1 MGRMKELCIDIMN
14 ANNGELPPDLT
25 SVDVLKMYKLK
36 IYNWDEYNKTV
47 AEEDYNKKDLTKF
60 DWETDKREN
69 KTQEEPF

>member
-14 ANNGELPPDLT
+14 ANDGELPPELT
-25 SVDVLKMYKLK
+25 SGDVLKMYKLK

-47 AEEDYNKKDLTKF
+47 AEADYNKKDLTKF